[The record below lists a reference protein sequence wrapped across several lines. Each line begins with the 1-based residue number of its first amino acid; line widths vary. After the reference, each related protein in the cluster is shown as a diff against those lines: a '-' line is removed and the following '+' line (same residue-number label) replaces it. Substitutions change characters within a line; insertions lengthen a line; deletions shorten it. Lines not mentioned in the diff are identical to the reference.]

1 MGSTSSLYA
10 PVCRKIP
17 LSLFLVFCCCYSST
31 PSTPTS
37 AMPPKRGNKAAAA
50 KKAAKDA
57 KPSAEPETNGV
68 AQEETMA
75 EEAPTEDSKA
85 EEPATTGAEDVIDEQ
100 QSEPLSEEKSETTKT
115 ATESKPSKKR
125 KQPAEKPEPRKGSR
139 RSGRS
144 DAKGEPSKSQ
154 LLKYMLSKPCA
165 DLTRPDDEEEDLNSR
180 CDVRTYSN
188 TPLNPFE
195 ELLCAVILS
204 RPISHRLGLRT
215 IRTILNA
222 PYNFNG
228 AKALKDAGDEKRL
241 KSVYDARTQHK
252 DKTAAQMGTMADAV
266 LDNFTAS
273 DDKDGTQM
281 GKLLADSGDDMDK
294 ASSALKEHIKGLGM
308 TGLEIFF
315 RRVQWLWT
323 SAYPNIDGRTAD
335 SLRVLGLPQDGQE
348 LVDLIKKHWKDV
360 KSSDLAGKDEEEK
373 RRRAFVLILER
384 ATGAQLEHK
393 IDAVLG
399 AAAGAT

>member
-1 MGSTSSLYA
+1 
-10 PVCRKIP
+10 
-17 LSLFLVFCCCYSST
+17 
-31 PSTPTS
+31 
-37 AMPPKRGNKAAAA
+37 MPPKKGNKAVAA
-50 KKAAKDA
+50 KKAGKDA

-68 AQEETMA
+68 AQEA
-75 EEAPTEDSKA
+75 KREEPPAEDSKA
-85 EEPATTGAEDVIDEQ
+85 EEPAAAGAEDVKDEQ
-100 QSEPLSEEKSETTKT
+100 QPAEEKAAAADAK
-115 ATESKPSKKR
+115 TESKPSKKR

-154 LLKYMLSKPCA
+154 LLQYMLSKPCA
-165 DLTRPDDEEEDLNSR
+165 DLTRPEDEEEDLKSR
-180 CDVRTYSN
+180 GDIRTYSN

-215 IRTILNA
+215 IRTVLNS

-252 DKTAAQMGTMADAV
+252 DKTAAQMGSIADAV
-266 LDNFTAS
+266 LNKFTAS
-273 DDKDGTQM
+273 DDKEGAQL
-281 GKLLADSGDDMDK
+281 GKLLADSGADMDK
-294 ASSALKEHIKGLGM
+294 ASAALKEHIKGLGT

-315 RRVQWLWT
+315 RRIQWLWT
-323 SAYPNIDGRTAD
+323 SAYPNVDGRTAD

-348 LVDLIKKHWKDV
+348 LVDLIKSHWKDV
-360 KSSDLAGKDEEEK
+360 KSSDLAGKDEDERK
-373 RRRAFVLILER
+373 RRAYVLILER

-393 IDAVLG
+393 IDAVLS
-399 AAAGAT
+399 AAAGGT